1 MISRA
6 EILFTPDFQNR
17 SQLRFLDVTQP
28 KLQSAEKLS
37 LTNIILSAAT
47 FTIYIPNYHLQ
58 LLLLCGCAASLTKRL
73 QFKYTAGGLMQDLYS

>member
-28 KLQSAEKLS
+28 KLQSAENLS

-47 FTIYIPNYHLQ
+47 FTIYIPNYHL
-58 LLLLCGCAASLTKRL
+58 
-73 QFKYTAGGLMQDLYS
+73 

>member
-28 KLQSAEKLS
+28 KLQSAE
-37 LTNIILSAAT
+37 NLSAAT